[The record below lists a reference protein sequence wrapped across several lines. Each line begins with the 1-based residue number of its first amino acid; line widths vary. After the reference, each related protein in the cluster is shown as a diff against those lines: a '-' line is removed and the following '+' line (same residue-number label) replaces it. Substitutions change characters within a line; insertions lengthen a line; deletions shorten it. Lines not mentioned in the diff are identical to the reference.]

1 MTSENEERPKL
12 NIAKLSKMP
21 IRLAMEEKFLRLRP
35 EDRIEDLI
43 KGLEHRTCAVVTD
56 ESGKLLGFIS
66 VDEII
71 NLLLPP
77 SDYVLVGLEALKE
90 AHFDWDRP
98 VREIMNPRPITLSP
112 NDTLGYALGMML
124 ETGVRQFP
132 VVERKKVVGTFS
144 AQSVIRL
151 LRVFAR

>member
-1 MTSENEERPKL
+1 VASESEEKPKL
-12 NIAKLSKMP
+12 NIIKLSKMP
-21 IRLAMEEKFLRLRP
+21 LRLVMEEKFLRLSP
-35 EDRIEDLI
+35 DDRIEDLI

-71 NLLLPP
+71 NLIVPP
-77 SDYVLVGLEALKE
+77 TDYVLVGMDALRE

-98 VREIMNPRPITLSP
+98 VKEIMNPRPITLSP
-112 NDTLGYALGMML
+112 KDTLGYALGMML

-132 VVERKKVVGTFS
+132 VVEKKRVVGTFS